1 MTVVLDSWAIM
12 RLLDGA
18 EPAAS
23 RVQAVID
30 SGEAAMSWINLGEVL
45 YILRRSVGV
54 ESAERTVRDVEGVVR
69 VSLPDRSLVMDAA
82 AIKSN
87 FAMSYAD
94 AFAAATAV
102 QLDAALWTGDPELLI
117 AGAPWHPFVPS
128 A

>member
-1 MTVVLDSWAIM
+1 MSTAP
-12 RLLDGA
+12 RA
-18 EPAAS
+18 TAPRATAP
-23 RVQAVID
+23 QATNGNGHAPV
-30 SGEAAMSWINLGEVL
+30 ARTAT
-45 YILRRSVGV
+45 
-54 ESAERTVRDVEGVVR
+54 AERTVRDVEGVVR

-117 AGAPWHPFVPS
+117 AGAPWHPFDPS

>member
-1 MTVVLDSWAIM
+1 MTIVLDSWAIM

-30 SGEAAMSWINLGEVL
+30 SGDAAMSSINLGEVL

-54 ESAERTVRDVEGVVR
+54 ESAERTVRDVEAVVR

-82 AIKSN
+82 AIKST

-102 QLDAALWTGDPELLI
+102 QLDAALWTGDPELLVE
-117 AGAPWHPFVPS
+117 GAPWHPFDPS